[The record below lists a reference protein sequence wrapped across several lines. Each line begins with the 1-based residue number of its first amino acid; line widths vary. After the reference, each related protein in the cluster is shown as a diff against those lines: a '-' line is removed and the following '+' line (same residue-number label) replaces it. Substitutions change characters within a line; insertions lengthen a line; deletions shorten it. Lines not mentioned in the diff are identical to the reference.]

1 MESLSN
7 PSTLRFRMA
16 AAAILSVVY
25 TSVFA
30 FIIYGTLNY
39 PKAHLIFDLV
49 YAFVYFMVLFE
60 GYRRI
65 MQWVEGRLGHL
76 KPLYKKYLIGL
87 VVFVLFSLLS
97 VTLIA
102 VLPFF
107 LIFGDTIGAIEPQ
120 TEIRLNYI
128 INALFAITYYLFLTG
143 YQALENFHNTRLQ
156 SEKLQK
162 EVAQA
167 QYEALKHQVNPHFL
181 FNSLNVL
188 SSLVHLDPDLSEK
201 FIDQLAKAY
210 RYVLEQKDQE
220 LVLLKTELDF
230 IHSFVF
236 LLKIRFEE
244 KLRVNVRVPA
254 NKLRCYLPP
263 LTLQLLLENAVKHNA
278 LSVESPLV
286 VDIYTNEEGFLVV
299 ENNVQLRQQETVST
313 GVGIRNIT
321 SRYGFLT
328 PHKPD
333 FYQTGTTYVARVP
346 LLDKQHES
354 SNL

>member
-1 MESLSN
+1 
-7 PSTLRFRMA
+7 MA

-65 MQWVEGRLGHL
+65 MGWVEGRFDR
-76 KPLYKKYLIGL
+76 PEPRYEKYLVSL
-87 VVFVLFSLLS
+87 VVFVLFSLLA

-102 VLPFF
+102 VVPFF
-107 LIFGDTIGAIEPQ
+107 LIFGNTIGAIESQ
-120 TEIRLNYI
+120 TEFRMNYI
-128 INALFAITYYLFLTG
+128 INALFAIAYYFCLTG
-143 YQALENFHNTRLQ
+143 YQALENFHNTRVQ

-220 LVLLKTELDF
+220 LVPLKTELDF

-244 KLRVNVRVPA
+244 KLLVNVTIPA
-254 NKLRCYLPP
+254 DKLRCYLPP

-278 LSVESPLV
+278 LSLESPLV

-313 GVGIRNIT
+313 GVGIHNIT

-328 PHKPD
+328 PRKPA
-333 FYQTGTTYVARVP
+333 FYQAGTTYVARVP
-346 LLDKQHES
+346 LLEKQ
-354 SNL
+354 